1 MLVNYIYI
9 HANVTVAVCLLA
21 RLHVLPNPLNS
32 KVTHALS
39 ICSEFSRNNMQS
51 PLKATRMMSLRCIC
65 EYVSFCI
72 YCRMTLGAV
81 ASVILALGGAAVFS
95 SVHKIE
101 EGHVGVYYRS
111 VF

>member
-1 MLVNYIYI
+1 MTYSVIDMLIYF
-9 HANVTVAVCLLA
+9 C
-21 RLHVLPNPLNS
+21 
-32 KVTHALS
+32 
-39 ICSEFSRNNMQS
+39 
-51 PLKATRMMSLRCIC
+51 
-65 EYVSFCI
+65 CI

-95 SVHKIE
+95 SLHKIE